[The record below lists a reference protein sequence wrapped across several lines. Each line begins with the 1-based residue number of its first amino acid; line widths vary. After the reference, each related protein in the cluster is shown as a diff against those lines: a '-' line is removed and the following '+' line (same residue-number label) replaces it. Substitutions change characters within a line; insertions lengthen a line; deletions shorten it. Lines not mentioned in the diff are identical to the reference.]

1 MLSNTGAG
9 GILKGGDT
17 LLTMSPL
24 MDAQHDDDG
33 DDVAGSPLPLFVARV
48 TTPSL
53 A

>member
-1 MLSNTGAG
+1 MR
-9 GILKGGDT
+9 ILKGGDT
-17 LLTMSPL
+17 LPTMSPS

-33 DDVAGSPLPLFVARV
+33 DDDGDDVVGSPPPLFVARV